1 VYFCI
6 LFCRLFGKL
15 LGDIDKE
22 YMEDM
27 FDILI
32 VTELT
37 NKDRPKT
44 KKVFI
49 DQTDL

>member
-1 VYFCI
+1 MFN
-6 LFCRLFGKL
+6 KL
-15 LGDIDKE
+15 LGDIDNE

-32 VTELT
+32 VTALVDA
-37 NKDRPKT
+37 DRPKT

-49 DQTDL
+49 DQVDL